1 MRRRWKVLIGIALA
15 LAALLAINAIVVDHQ
30 TKVVAA
36 TVEGGRILSLPGGDI
51 QVVEVGPRNAA
62 RRGAPIVLIHCYACS
77 LHWWDRLTPLLAARH
92 RVVRLDLLGFGGSA
106 KPSSGY
112 SIEQQA
118 QLVAGALSELNV
130 RGAVVVG
137 HSMGAEVAVSL
148 AQQAS
153 QLVDRV
159 VDISDAP
166 DTSFGNLPFLARLAY
181 APVLGE
187 AAWRI
192 SPDFVVRDQY
202 ARAFAPGFDMADG
215 FDDPNQV
222 IDDFRAMTY
231 SSYKEASE
239 ASDDFVDDEPLDE
252 RMRAAAVPLMVIFGA
267 EDQLWDDPTAAAEAF
282 RDVPGV
288 RISMI
293 EEAGHSPNIE
303 RPERTAR
310 LILDFAASAR

>member
-1 MRRRWKVLIGIALA
+1 
-15 LAALLAINAIVVDHQ
+15 
-30 TKVVAA
+30 
-36 TVEGGRILSLPGGDI
+36 
-51 QVVEVGPRNAA
+51 
-62 RRGAPIVLIHCYACS
+62 VLIHCYACS
-77 LHWWDRLTPLLAARH
+77 LHWWDRLAPLLSARH
-92 RVVRLDLLGFGGSA
+92 RVVRVDLLGFGGSA

-112 SIEQQA
+112 GIEQQA
-118 QLVAGALSELNV
+118 QLVAAAMSELHV
-130 RGAVVVG
+130 QGAVVVG

-166 DTSFGNLPFLARLAY
+166 STSFGNLPFLARFAY
-181 APVLGE
+181 APVIGE

-192 SPDFVVRDQY
+192 APNFVVRDQY
-202 ARAFAPGFDMADG
+202 ARAFAPDFDLDDG
-215 FDDPNQV
+215 FDNPDQV

-239 ASDDFVDDEPLDE
+239 ASDDFVDAEPLDD
-252 RMRAAAVPLMVIFGA
+252 RMREAAVPLMVIFGA
-267 EDQLWDDPTAAAEAF
+267 EDQLWDDPTEAAEAF

-288 RISMI
+288 RIAMI
-293 EEAGHSPNIE
+293 EGAGHSPNIE
-303 RPERTAR
+303 RPVQTAR